1 MLQKVHPS
9 PTIQHVPLAT
19 LVLDVTTRNPGT
31 KPNETFTYVDL
42 SAVDQERKAIVGAR
56 ALVGSEAPSRARQ
69 VICADDV
76 LVSTVRP
83 NLNGVALVPED
94 YDGAIASTGFCV
106 LRPNRKLLD
115 PVFLFQWV
123 QSPAFVADMI
133 RKATGASY
141 PAVSDRIVQESLIP
155 LPPLPEQRRIA
166 AILDQADALRVKRRE
181 ALAMLDEMAQ
191 AIFVEM
197 FGDLR
202 ENALKWPIYPVSH
215 YVSEFQGGKSLEA
228 NGDEISAK
236 YRVLKI
242 SAVTGM
248 MFRPTECK
256 PLTDDYEPPSEH
268 FVRPGD
274 LLFSRANTT
283 ELVGAVAYVEETPP
297 NLVLPDKLW
306 RFVFRKPLSVDPL
319 FIWAL
324 FQTPA
329 VRDEIERRATG
340 TSGSMKNISQ
350 GKLLALP
357 TILPPLTKQREF
369 TKRLRELQSVK
380 VRQSFFAIEADSFF
394 ASLQHRAFTG
404 TL

>member
-1 MLQKVHPS
+1 MV
-9 PTIQHVPLAT
+9 
-19 LVLDVTTRNPGT
+19 
-31 KPNETFTYVDL
+31 
-42 SAVDQERKAIVGAR
+42 
-56 ALVGSEAPSRARQ
+56 
-69 VICADDV
+69 
-76 LVSTVRP
+76 
-83 NLNGVALVPED
+83 
-94 YDGAIASTGFCV
+94 
-106 LRPNRKLLD
+106 
-115 PVFLFQWV
+115 
-123 QSPAFVADMI
+123 

-141 PAVSDRIVQESLIP
+141 PAVSDRIVQQSLIP
-155 LPPLPEQRRIA
+155 LPPLSEQRRIA
-166 AILDQADALRVKRRE
+166 AILDQADALRAKRRE
-181 ALAMLDEMAQ
+181 ALAKLDEMAQ

-228 NGDEISAK
+228 NGDEKSAK

-256 PLTDDYEPPSEH
+256 PLADDYEPPSEH

-283 ELVGAVAYVEETPP
+283 ELVGAVAYVEETPQ

-306 RFVFRKPLSVDPL
+306 RFVFREPLLVDPL
-319 FIWAL
+319 FVWAL
-324 FQTPA
+324 FQTPV

-350 GKLLALP
+350 GKLLSLP
-357 TILPPLTKQREF
+357 TILPPLEKQQEF
-369 TKRLRELQSVK
+369 TLRLREVQSLK
-380 VRQSFFAIEADSFF
+380 ASQSIFAGEADTLFT
-394 ASLQHRAFTG
+394 ALQHRAFSG
-404 TL
+404 SL